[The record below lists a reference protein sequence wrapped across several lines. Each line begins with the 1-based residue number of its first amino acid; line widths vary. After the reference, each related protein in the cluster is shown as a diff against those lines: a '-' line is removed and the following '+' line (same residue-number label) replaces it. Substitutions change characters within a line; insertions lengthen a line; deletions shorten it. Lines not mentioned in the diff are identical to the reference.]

1 MRARFWRGGLL
12 GCCCVELTGV
22 AKVVVWNEG
31 AEEGWWVIVKA
42 SCGSTILFGGL
53 VGGLVVVGGESTA
66 EAGSRWLDV
75 GG

>member
-1 MRARFWRGGLL
+1 M
-12 GCCCVELTGV
+12 TGV

-53 VGGLVVVGGESTA
+53 VVVGGESTA